1 MAEMIDRSNKAR
13 KKREPDLFLSHS
25 SRDKS
30 IVRRLAEDLCF
41 LEVDAWLDEWELQ
54 VGDSLHDVIGGAM
67 EKAGHVAVILGD
79 NYADSRWARDELKQA
94 LARERRQDQGV
105 ILPLIFGSAELP
117 AFLEDK
123 VYLDFRKNYYEGL
136 SRLAGI
142 VHKVSRKRVEDAI
155 AAVQPQK
162 ISECIKVLRY
172 CGVEPYVV
180 LGKDDWSEIEV
191 AGGMVSGERVR
202 FDPESVASHPQTSP
216 RIRHLMKRL
225 QDEVWTSDSYW

>member
-1 MAEMIDRSNKAR
+1 MVTVIDRSSQAR

-25 SRDKS
+25 SRDKA

-41 LEVDAWLDEWELQ
+41 LEVDTWLDEWELQ
-54 VGDSLHDVIGGAM
+54 AGDSLHDVIAAAM
-67 EKAGHVAVILGD
+67 EKAGYVAVIVGD

-105 ILPLIFGSAELP
+105 ILPLICGSAEVP
-117 AFLEDK
+117 PFLEDK

-136 SRLAGI
+136 SRLAGV
-142 VHKVSRKRVEDAI
+142 VHRVSRKGIEDAI

-162 ISECIKVLRY
+162 VSECVKVLRY

-180 LGKDDWSEIEV
+180 LDKEDWSEIV
-191 AGGMVSGERVR
+191 TRV
-202 FDPESVASHPQTSP
+202 V
-216 RIRHLMKRL
+216 
-225 QDEVWTSDSYW
+225 